1 MLLLGQFRG
10 SAFSFEWSI
19 DIMTKTAFP
28 KQHKKSSDKKRVA
41 GQRNLKNQPLPEKRD
56 SIKEETKNAPYNN
69 LSESQ
74 QEIRQM
80 IWDVT
85 HFGSPTVSESCHED
99 RDSCVRKKNFSGNQI
114 ARQKSRNSQGHSN
127 QLDHSQSLSDD
138 TSVPLTSNDAI
149 SFLDITD
156 NFHEQSC
163 LSTGQRRERVD
174 KKESNNKLHT
184 GYISNNDIK
193 QIKKS
198 KDTLKS
204 VESKRMKEKVRNEVS
219 YIRQVAD
226 KRYRNLIKA
235 KDELKEK
242 IKLLRCCY
250 EQINE
255 QIEDLK
261 VNTRHAENTLIE
273 DARAK
278 FKLNIHAENEK
289 FFQLD

>member
-1 MLLLGQFRG
+1 MLLLGQFH
-10 SAFSFEWSI
+10 SPAFSFEWCV
-19 DIMTKTAFP
+19 DIMTKTALP
-28 KQHKKSSDKKRVA
+28 KQRKKSSDKKRAA

-85 HFGSPTVSESCHED
+85 HFGSPTVSESCHEG
-99 RDSCVRKKNFSGNQI
+99 RDNCVRKKNFSGNQI

-138 TSVPLTSNDAI
+138 TSLPSTSNDTI
-149 SFLDITD
+149 SFLDISD
-156 NFHEQSC
+156 KFHEQSG

-193 QIKKS
+193 QIKS

-204 VESKRMKEKVRNEVS
+204 EELKRMKEKVRNEVR

-226 KRYRNLIKA
+226 KRYKNLIKA

-261 VNTRHAENTLIE
+261 VNTRHAENTLIK
-273 DARAK
+273 DAREK
-278 FKLNIHAENEK
+278 FNLNIHAENEE